1 MASLLHTLPNSLPP
15 HSKSRPVRKSFHAP
29 AAPLLGLL
37 HHENA
42 DAAPTLR
49 KSLLHQMSSLCK
61 DGLIGE
67 AFDFLCDMETEGA
80 PVGPEIYGEML
91 QACVYERALS
101 QGRQIHARVIK
112 KGDIFHRNE
121 YLETKLVIFYAKCR
135 VSAAALDLFQRQR
148 RRNVFS
154 WAAMIGLLC
163 REGLGEKAVVGFC
176 EMMTDGFLP
185 DNFVIPNALKACS
198 SAQLIGCGTGIH
210 GYALKM
216 GYRGCVFVQSSLVDF
231 YGKSGIVEDAR
242 KIFDQMP
249 EKNAV
254 AWNSMLVSYVHN
266 GLDWGAMKAFYDMRT
281 ESVEPTRVT
290 IASFL
295 SASANLRALDE
306 GRQSHAVAVLFGLEL
321 DSILSSSLINFYC
334 KVGLTDDAELV
345 FSRTLEKD
353 TVIWNLLIS
362 GYLQDGQ
369 VDKVLRTCRRMVME
383 DLRFDSVTLSSIL
396 SACAGTEN
404 LKLGIEGHGY
414 CIRNGLDTDSTVAS
428 GIIDVYA
435 KCRKIELARQVFDM
449 AANRDLIMWNTQL
462 SAYANCGLSGEALK
476 LFYQMQ
482 LESIAPNVISWN
494 SVILGLL
501 RSNQVDE
508 AYDMLAQMQSAE
520 VQPNLVT
527 WTTLISGS
535 AQKGCGSEAIEL
547 FIRMQAAG
555 FRPNIVSI
563 LAVISACTEV
573 ASLPYGK
580 AIYGYITRQGF
591 CSSPLPVVTSL
602 VDLYAKCGN
611 IDLAMRIFDASLTKE
626 LPLYNAMIS
635 GYALHG
641 RAAEALGLFAQMQR
655 EGISPDAITFTGL
668 LTACGHGGLVEEGL
682 KLFSEMASTYHVFPG
697 MEHHDCVV
705 TLLTRHGNIEGAL
718 EFISAMP
725 FRPDSKTLGSLLAAC
740 RLHRWPELGE
750 YLSRQL
756 FETGSEDPAP
766 YAVDG
771 RWYEASRT
779 RGDEREKGL
788 RKNPGCSWIQLG
800 GGLHTFVA
808 GDESH
813 PEMDRIYGTLR
824 LLLREMRFLGYV
836 PSVGGVSELL

>member
-15 HSKSRPVRKSFHAP
+15 HSKSRAVRKFFHAP

-91 QACVYERALS
+91 QACVYQE
-101 QGRQIHARVIK
+101 
-112 KGDIFHRNE
+112 GDIFHRNE

-281 ESVEPTRVT
+281 ET
-290 IASFL
+290 
-295 SASANLRALDE
+295 NLRALDE

-362 GYLQDGQ
+362 GYLQDGE

-501 RSNQVDE
+501 RSNQ
-508 AYDMLAQMQSAE
+508 MQSAE

-591 CSSPLPVVTSL
+591 CSSP
-602 VDLYAKCGN
+602 
-611 IDLAMRIFDASLTKE
+611 F
-626 LPLYNAMIS
+626 
-635 GYALHG
+635 
-641 RAAEALGLFAQMQR
+641 
-655 EGISPDAITFTGL
+655 L
-668 LTACGHGGLVEEGL
+668 L
-682 KLFSEMASTYHVFPG
+682 
-697 MEHHDCVV
+697 
-705 TLLTRHGNIEGAL
+705 
-718 EFISAMP
+718 
-725 FRPDSKTLGSLLAAC
+725 
-740 RLHRWPELGE
+740 
-750 YLSRQL
+750 
-756 FETGSEDPAP
+756 
-766 YAVDG
+766 
-771 RWYEASRT
+771 
-779 RGDEREKGL
+779 
-788 RKNPGCSWIQLG
+788 
-800 GGLHTFVA
+800 
-808 GDESH
+808 
-813 PEMDRIYGTLR
+813 
-824 LLLREMRFLGYV
+824 
-836 PSVGGVSELL
+836 